1 MIYLRRLVYSVGIV
15 KIKREAYLGKLREL
29 RDSHLIKVITGMR
42 RVGKSTILA
51 DFRDELLASGVPKRR
66 VHFVNFE
73 ERRNLRLT
81 EWTALHDEIEAAL
94 TPRGTN
100 YIFLDEIQMVSGFE
114 RLLDSLFVKPNTDLY
129 VTGSN
134 AFLLS
139 GELATL
145 LGGRHISLNVLPY
158 SFSEFSL
165 VRPGQSADALFRAYV
180 NASTLPEAV
189 NLASRAPRQVN
200 QYLREVFDAVVRKDI
215 VTRAAIRDMA
225 KFEEV
230 TRFAFDSVGSFV
242 SPRRITD
249 TINAERR
256 QKETGISHNTVE
268 SYLRHLTG
276 AFVLYQTDRYD
287 IRGRNLLKTQQKYYA
302 VDLGLKNAM
311 SGVGSGMNLGH
322 KLENIVY
329 LELRRRHQGDIWV
342 GKQDD
347 SEVDFVVQNHAGERR
362 YYQVAWSAAETET
375 LERELRPLR
384 KIRDNHPKILLTSDP
399 DTVTIEGI
407 RKVNVIEWLSG
418 GADV

>member
-1 MIYLRRLVYSVGIV
+1 MASLVYFSATV
-15 KIKREAYLGKLREL
+15 KIPRETYLSKLREV
-29 RDSHLIKVITGMR
+29 RETNLIKVITGMR

-51 DFRDELLASGVPKRR
+51 DFRDELLAAGVPKRC

-73 ERRNLRLT
+73 ERQNLRLT
-81 EWTALHDEIEAAL
+81 DWTALHDELETTL
-94 TPRGTN
+94 DPHKTN

-114 RLLDSLFVKPNTDLY
+114 RLLDALFVKPNTDLY

-145 LGGRHISLNVLPY
+145 LGGRHISLHVLPY

-165 VRPGQSADALFRAYV
+165 AHPGQSADTLFRAYI
-180 NASTLPEAV
+180 NASALPEAV
-189 NLASRAPRQVN
+189 NLAKRAPGQVN
-200 QYLREVFDAVVRKDI
+200 QYLREVLDAIVRKDI

-225 KFEEV
+225 NFEEV

-249 TINAERR
+249 TINAGRK
-256 QKETGISHNTVE
+256 QKETGMSHNTVE
-268 SYLRHLTG
+268 NYLRHLTG
-276 AFVLYQTDRYD
+276 AFVLYQADRYD
-287 IRGRNLLKTQQKYYA
+287 IKGRHLLKTQQKYYA
-302 VDLGLKNAM
+302 VDLGLKNAL
-311 SGVGSGMNLGH
+311 SGLGSDRNLGH

-329 LELRRRHQGDIWV
+329 LELRRRHHGDIWV

-347 SEVDFVVQNHAGERR
+347 SEVDFVVQKHAGERT
-362 YYQVAWSAAETET
+362 YYQVAWSAAESET

-384 KIRDNHPKILLTSDP
+384 KIRDNHPKILLTADP
-399 DTVTIEGI
+399 DTATIEGI
-407 RKVNVIEWLSG
+407 RKVNVLDWLSG
-418 GADV
+418 SGIG

>member
-1 MIYLRRLVYSVGIV
+1 MKV
-15 KIKREAYLGKLREL
+15 KREAYLGKLREL
-29 RDSHLIKVITGMR
+29 RDSNLIKVITGMR

-51 DFRDELLASGVPKRR
+51 DFRDELLVSGVPRRR

-81 EWTALHDEIEAAL
+81 DWTVLYDEIEAAL
-94 TPRGTN
+94 APRGTN
-100 YIFLDEIQMVSGFE
+100 YIFLDEIQMVDGFE

-134 AFLLS
+134 AYLLS

-165 VRPGQSADALFRAYV
+165 AHPNQNPDALFRAYI

-189 NLASRAPRQVN
+189 NLAGRAPGQVN
-200 QYLREVFDAVVRKDI
+200 QYLREVLDAIVRKDI

-225 KFEEV
+225 NFEEV
-230 TRFAFDSVGSFV
+230 TRFALDSVGSFV

-249 TINAERR
+249 TINAGRK

-276 AFVLYQTDRYD
+276 AFVLYQANRYD
-287 IRGRNLLKTQQKYYA
+287 IKGRNLLKTQQKYYA
-302 VDLGLKNAM
+302 VDLGLRNAM
-311 SGVGSGMNLGH
+311 SGVGSAMNLGH

-347 SEVDFVVQNHAGERR
+347 TEVDFVVQSHAGERC
-362 YYQVAWSAAETET
+362 YYQVAWSAAEAET

-399 DTVTIEGI
+399 DTASIEGI
-407 RKVNVIEWLSG
+407 RKENIIEWLSHPAG
-418 GADV
+418 G

>member
-1 MIYLRRLVYSVGIV
+1 M
-15 KIKREAYLGKLREL
+15 KIKREAYLSKLREL

-42 RVGKSTILA
+42 RVGKSTILS
-51 DFRDELLASGVPKRR
+51 DFRDELLSSGVPGRR

-94 TPRGTN
+94 DPRGTN
-100 YIFLDEIQMVSGFE
+100 YIFLDEIQMVGGFE

-165 VRPGQSADALFRAYV
+165 ARPGLGADALFRAYI
-180 NASTLPEAV
+180 NGSTLPEAV
-189 NLASRAPRQVN
+189 NLASRAPGQVN

-225 KFEEV
+225 NFDEV
-230 TRFAFDSVGSFV
+230 TRFALDSVGSFV

-249 TINAERR
+249 TINAGRKH
-256 QKETGISHNTVE
+256 KETGISHNTVK

-276 AFVLYQTDRYD
+276 AFVLYQANRYD
-287 IRGRNLLKTQQKYYA
+287 IKGRNLLKTQQKYYA

-311 SGVGSGMNLGH
+311 SGVGSDLNLGH
-322 KLENIVY
+322 KFENIVY

-342 GKQDD
+342 GKQDE

-384 KIRDNHPKILLTSDP
+384 KIRDNHPKILLTADP
-399 DTVTIEGI
+399 DTMTIEGI

-418 GADV
+418 STDV

>member
-1 MIYLRRLVYSVGIV
+1 M
-15 KIKREAYLGKLREL
+15 KIPREAYLSKLREL
-29 RDSHLIKVITGMR
+29 RDVNLIKVITGMR

-51 DFRDELLASGVPKRR
+51 DFRDELLGSGVPGRR
-66 VHFVNFE
+66 IHFVNFE
-73 ERRNLRLT
+73 ERRNLRLAD
-81 EWTALHDEIEAAL
+81 WTALHDEMEAAL
-94 TPRGTN
+94 DPGGTN
-100 YIFLDEIQMVSGFE
+100 YIFLDEIQMLGGFE
-114 RLLDSLFVKPNTDLY
+114 RLLDSLFVKPNTDIY

-145 LGGRHISLNVLPY
+145 LGGRHITLNVLPY

-165 VRPGQSADALFRAYV
+165 ARPGQSADALFRAYI
-180 NASTLPEAV
+180 NASALPEAV
-189 NLASRAPRQVN
+189 NLASRAPGQVN

-225 KFEEV
+225 NFEEV
-230 TRFAFDSVGSFV
+230 TRFVFDSVGSFV
-242 SPRRITD
+242 SPRRIAD
-249 TINAERR
+249 TLNAAPRR
-256 QKETGISHNTVE
+256 KETGISHNTVE
-268 SYLRHLTG
+268 GYLHHLTG
-276 AFVLYQTDRYD
+276 AFVLYRADRYD
-287 IRGRNLLKTQQKYYA
+287 IKGRNLLKTQQKFYT

-311 SGVGSGMNLGH
+311 SGMGSDRNLGH

-342 GKQDD
+342 GKQDE
-347 SEVDFVVQNHAGERR
+347 SEVDFVVQMHAGDRR

-384 KIRDNHPKILLTSDP
+384 KIRDNHPKTLLTADP
-399 DTVTIEGI
+399 DTMTLEGI

-418 GADV
+418 NADPG